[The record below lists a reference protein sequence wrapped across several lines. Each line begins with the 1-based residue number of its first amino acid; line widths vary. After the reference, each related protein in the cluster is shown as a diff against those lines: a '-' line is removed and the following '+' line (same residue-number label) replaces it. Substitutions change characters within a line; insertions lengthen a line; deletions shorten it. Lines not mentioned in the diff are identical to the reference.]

1 MTSAISLVDLLILLF
16 GLCVLIGIGVY
27 FWRETSGAHDFFS
40 SQGSLS
46 AFPIGIS
53 ASRTILASLPA
64 YGLLNEAYFA
74 GTKLLILPLLLWCCW
89 PLLTRVILPLY
100 MRLNVTSIYEY
111 LELRYDRRVRR
122 AAALVSVLW
131 RFAWLIA
138 LLSGAGLVL
147 SRLFSE
153 SSRVWWLVLLLGA
166 TYTLYSL
173 MGGLRAVLWAGMLQA
188 LLALTAIALVIVSIW
203 QQLDGGLHRVADV
216 AGATGR
222 TALLDLTWNPLEP
235 WSLFTLVPHFLLM
248 IVTLHMADQA
258 TLQHYLAARNLAEAR
273 RASAWGWLY
282 VTAFIGL
289 SAYAG
294 MAMLAYYH
302 DHPQSLR
309 VAWVANLDPRTG
321 QGMTDGQ
328 GDPLIP
334 WSPVAV
340 TPQNVDRLVAERRL
354 LRPNTNQPFDSAD
367 DLVREV
373 AGREQIDIQQLAKR
387 TPPARNLSQGEIL
400 LHERARGELFPHWIA
415 SQPTQFF
422 RGVWLAAIVVVSLL
436 SFDATL
442 VATCQVVRLDLRGTG
457 GIGRAK
463 PTPVGVEP
471 VSHPNR
477 PPAGL
482 LFSLG
487 SVATLLAVFAL
498 LCGEGVTAW
507 LLRLVAGLGGPLA
520 AICLLGM
527 FSRRTTAA
535 AAWIALWTGVCVG
548 SGLSLVSL
556 VMAST
561 RLGEMDLP
569 LQANWLPLCG
579 FVLALA
585 VGTLG
590 SLLGNVGPRGRKS
603 REQLRGLVAGCGK
616 WGIRQPEAPIVI
628 PDSFPL
634 AAPPAED
641 PRTAP

>member
-1 MTSAISLVDLLILLF
+1 MTSAISVLDLIILLF
-16 GLCVLIGIGVY
+16 GLCALIGMGVY
-27 FWRETSGAHDFFS
+27 FWRETSSPNDFFS
-40 SQGSLS
+40 SKGSLS

-53 ASRTILASLPA
+53 AARTMLASLPA

-89 PLLTRVILPLY
+89 PLMTRIVLPLY

-111 LELRYDRRVRR
+111 LELRFDLRVRR
-122 AAALVSVLW
+122 AAAMVSVLW
-131 RFAWLIA
+131 RFVWLVA
-138 LLSGAGLVL
+138 LLAGAGIVM

-153 SSRVWWLVLLLGA
+153 ASRVWLLVLLLGA

-173 MGGLRAVLWAGMLQA
+173 LGGLRAVLWAGMLQA
-188 LLALTAIALVIVSIW
+188 LLALTALALVIVSIW

-222 TALLDLTWNPLEP
+222 TTLLDVTWNPGEP

-248 IVTLHMADQA
+248 ILTLHVADQA
-258 TLQHYLAARNLAEAR
+258 TLQHYLAARNLTEAR
-273 RASAWGWLY
+273 RASAWSWLY
-282 VTAFIGL
+282 VTTFIGL
-289 SAYAG
+289 STYAG

-309 VAWVANLDPRTG
+309 VAWVANLDPQTG
-321 QGMTDGQ
+321 QGMTDTQ

-340 TPQNVDRLVAERRL
+340 TPQNLDHLVAEHRL
-354 LRPNTNQPFDSAD
+354 LRPNTNQPFDNAD
-367 DLVREV
+367 DLVRDV
-373 AGREQIDIQQLAKR
+373 AGREQIDIQKLAKR
-387 TPPARNLSQGEIL
+387 KPPARDLSQGEIL

-415 SQPTQFF
+415 SQPAQFL

-442 VATCQVVRLDLRGTG
+442 VATCHVIRSDLRGAFG
-457 GIGRAK
+457 VRLAR
-463 PTPVGVEP
+463 PTPTGDESL
-471 VSHPNR
+471 SHASR
-477 PPAGL
+477 PPARL
-482 LFSLG
+482 LFALG
-487 SVATLLAVFAL
+487 SIATLFAVVAL

-527 FSRRTTAA
+527 FSRRTTAS
-535 AAWIALWTGVCVG
+535 AAWVALLTGACAGVG
-548 SGLSLVSL
+548 LPFVS
-556 VMAST
+556 VFIAST
-561 RLGEMDLP
+561 RSSQMDLP

-579 FVLALA
+579 FMLALT
-585 VGTLG
+585 VGILG
-590 SLLGNVGPRGRKS
+590 SVRGGVGPRGRRS

-616 WGIRQPEAPIVI
+616 WGIRQPEPTIAI
-628 PDSFPL
+628 PEPFPL
-634 AAPPAED
+634 APPAAED